1 MQTKIWAHRGASH
14 KYIENSLAAFE
25 QAVEDRAD
33 GVELDVQR
41 TLDGELIVFHDE
53 NFKRLTG
60 VNKFVWE
67 LTWEE
72 IQSLTLSSKNA
83 QVNAPE
89 ASNTKIPRLE
99 EVLFLLRETDL
110 DINIELK
117 NSIYFYP
124 DMEAEVIKCV
134 RDIGLEEQV
143 YYSSFNHESVHRLS
157 KLVGPKFCGLL
168 TSDIQLEPWHYL
180 KQVGASAYHPM
191 INSLQQKD
199 LVKTCH
205 ENGIKVHIWT
215 ADKEEYISAGLL
227 LGVDAIITNEP
238 EKAVNLRQQFINDEG
253 KKAMESV
260 RTLGIDI

>member
-1 MQTKIWAHRGASH
+1 MQTKIWAHRGASY

-72 IQSLTLSSKNA
+72 IQALTLSSKNA
-83 QVNAPE
+83 QVHSLE
-89 ASNTKIPRLE
+89 ASSTKIPRLE

-124 DMEAEVIKCV
+124 GMEKEVVECV
-134 RDIGLEEQV
+134 RNVALEEQV
-143 YYSSFNHESVHRLS
+143 YYSSFNHESVHQLS
-157 KLVGPKFCGLL
+157 KLVGSKFCGLL
-168 TSDIQLEPWHYL
+168 TSDIQFGPWHYL
-180 KQVGASAYHPM
+180 NQVGADAYHPM
-191 INSLQQKD
+191 VNSLQQKD

-205 ENGIKVHIWT
+205 EKSLKVHVWT
-215 ADKEEYISAGLL
+215 ADKEEYINAGLL

-238 EKAVNLRQQFINDEG
+238 EKAVKIRQQFIDDGG

-260 RTLGIDI
+260 QALGIDI